1 MARSLCRTA
10 ARLLVA
16 AAVMLLPAVA
26 RAQGPEVRVADTTQ
40 IIQVL
45 KTRDGSTFV
54 GHVVATTADSV
65 TMRTNVG
72 TLTIARAAIDEVREV
87 PRTAM
92 HAGREYWPP
101 DPNET
106 RLFFAPTGRMLKR
119 GEGYFSDTYLFLLG
133 GAGGVTDW
141 LTLGGGIS
149 VLPLEDFSDNIVY
162 VTPKVGLVSSE
173 RVNVAVG
180 AAIGTARGAFEDV
193 GTAGIFYGVG
203 TFGPPDGSVS
213 AGVGYAYAGSDVNN
227 TPILMLGGAKRVSK
241 RVSLVTENYLFS
253 DADTQFVYW
262 YGLRLMGEKLS
273 TDLAFINASSSG
285 IFPGI
290 PYVNVVFK
298 F

>member
-1 MARSLCRTA
+1 MVGRSLRIARCLLGIA
-10 ARLLVA
+10 AFA
-16 AAVMLLPAVA
+16 LLPAGA
-26 RAQGPEVRVADTTQ
+26 RAQGPEVRVVDSTQ
-40 IIQVL
+40 FVQVL

-54 GHVVATTADSV
+54 GHVVATGVDSV
-65 TMRTNVG
+65 TFQTSVG
-72 TLTIARAAIDEVREV
+72 TLTIARAAIDEIREV

-92 HAGREYWPP
+92 RAGGEYWPP
-101 DPNET
+101 DPNAT

-133 GAGGVTDW
+133 AAGGVTDW

-149 VLPLEDFSDNIVY
+149 VVPLDDFSDNILY
-162 VTPKVGLVSSE
+162 LTPKVGLVSSE

-180 AAIGTARGAFEDV
+180 AAIGTARWLVEDV

-203 TFGPPDGSVS
+203 TFGGPDASVS
-213 AGVGYAYAGSDVNN
+213 TGIGYAYAGSDVNN
-227 TPILMLGGAKRVSK
+227 TPILMLGGARRVSK
-241 RVSLVTENYLFS
+241 RVSLVTENYLFP
-253 DADTQFVYW
+253 DTDVQFVYW

>member
-1 MARSLCRTA
+1 MTRRPLRIARCLLGIA
-10 ARLLVA
+10 AFA
-16 AAVMLLPAVA
+16 LLPAGA
-26 RAQGPEVRVADTTQ
+26 RAQGPEVRVVDSTRFL
-40 IIQVL
+40 QVL

-54 GHVVATTADSV
+54 GNVVAAGTDSV
-65 TMRTNVG
+65 TFRTSVG
-72 TLTIARAAIDEVREV
+72 TLTVARAAIAELREV

-92 HAGREYWPP
+92 RAGGEYWPP

-133 GAGGVTDW
+133 VAGGVTDRV
-141 LTLGGGIS
+141 TLGGGVS
-149 VLPLEDFSDNIVY
+149 VLPLENFSDNILY
-162 VTPKVGLVSSE
+162 LTPKIGLVSGE

-180 AAIGTARGAFEDV
+180 AAIGTARWLVEDV

-203 TFGPPDGSVS
+203 TFGGSDASVS
-213 AGVGYAYAGSDVNN
+213 TGVGYAYAGSDVNN
-227 TPILMLGGAKRVSK
+227 TPILMLGGARRVSR
-241 RVSLVTENYLFS
+241 RVSLVTENYLFPE
-253 DADTQFVYW
+253 TETRFVYW

-285 IFPGI
+285 IFPGV